1 LSVNFHVKDK
11 NLKGC
16 HLITGF
22 HGLGATGYI
31 AVKHM
36 VQLLKAER
44 IGHVETE
51 RLPPFVSIEDGR
63 LVTPFEIFRHN
74 NYVFILTEVP
84 PHPKDR
90 HPFARGVAEWAV
102 REKFDEAVLLGGL
115 DNRLKKEGDAD
126 SKCAATGSFKPRL
139 ESMKVPLLDKGLYV
153 VGPLATMLSC
163 LEFQDFP
170 AVALLPY
177 ADPSRPDPRAAA
189 VAITHLNEL
198 YKLEIDTSQL
208 RKDAEKIE
216 TEVADLLKRRQDRMK
231 HEQQALYI

>member
-1 LSVNFHVKDK
+1 MSVNFHVKDK

-16 HLITGF
+16 NLITGF

-51 RLPPFVSIEDGR
+51 RLPPFVSVEENR
-63 LVTPFEIFRHN
+63 LVTPFEVFRHED
-74 NYVFILTEVP
+74 YVFILTEVP

-90 HPFARGVAEWAV
+90 HPLARGVVEWAV
-102 REKFDEAVLLGGL
+102 SEKLKEAVLLGGL
-115 DNRLKKEGDAD
+115 DNRLKKEGDPD
-126 SKCAATGSFKPRL
+126 SKCAATTPFKPRL
-139 ESMKVPLLDKGLYV
+139 ESLKVPVLDKGLYV
-153 VGPLATMLSC
+153 VGPLATMLSYC
-163 LEFQDFP
+163 EFHDFP

-189 VAITHLNEL
+189 IAIGQLNTL
-198 YKLEIDTSQL
+198 YNLNIDTSQL

-216 TEVADLLKRRQDRMK
+216 TEVQDLLKRRQDRMK

>member
-1 LSVNFHVKDK
+1 MSVNFHVKDK
-11 NLKGC
+11 DLKGC
-16 HLITGF
+16 YLITGF

-36 VQLLKAER
+36 VQLLKAQR

-51 RLPPFVSIEDGR
+51 RLPPFVSVEEGR
-63 LVTPFEIFRHN
+63 LVTPFEIFRHE

-90 HPFARGVAEWAV
+90 HPLGRGVVEWAV
-102 REKFDEAVLLGGL
+102 REKFEEALLLGGL

-126 SKCAATGSFKPRL
+126 SKCAATAAFKSRL
-139 ESMKVPLLDKGLYV
+139 DRLKVPVLDKGLYV
-153 VGPLATMLSC
+153 VGPLATMLSY

-170 AVALLPY
+170 GVALLPY

-189 VAITHLNEL
+189 VAIGHINDL
-198 YKLEIDTSQL
+198 YKLDIDTSQL

-216 TEVADLLKRRQDRMK
+216 TEVQDLLKRRQDRMR
-231 HEQQALYI
+231 HDQQALYI